1 MISESFVNRTTPAQ
15 AVKKSVVLM
24 LLLISAVIASLPLTA
39 QAASVPPTIM
49 IIMHEKVAGVFGT
62 TGYEQPNQAELTLM
76 DKFNELGFRVVDPST
91 VKRNLTRAQGLR
103 FLEGNDAAAAVH
115 GLQHGA
121 EISIIGSVISK
132 PSGGKLYGTRMQTIQ
147 ATLTARAIRND
158 DARVIAT
165 ASASATQAH
174 IDEVQGGVMAIEKA
188 ASELAENLGDQ
199 LSAKWQA
206 KQQRAAPHEVKLL
219 ITGLVS
225 FRHLDFV
232 MGFFEKEV
240 KGVKHVQLRTFSE
253 GVADIELD
261 YRGEIRKLARQIASK
276 KFRGF
281 RLEPT
286 NVSSN
291 SIDMAVMIDKR

>member
-1 MISESFVNRTTPAQ
+1 MSNSIVKINTPKHAINKAINQ
-15 AVKKSVVLM
+15 LFLM
-24 LLLISAVIASLPLTA
+24 MFGLIACFSAIA
-39 QAASVPPTIM
+39 QAATAPPTIM

-76 DKFNELGFRVVDPST
+76 EKFNELDFKVVDPST

-121 EISIIGSVISK
+121 DISIIGSVISK

-165 ASASATQAH
+165 ASSSATQAH
-174 IDEVQGGVMAIEKA
+174 IDEVQGGVLAIEKA
-188 ASELAENLGDQ
+188 ATELAEDLAAK

-206 KQQRAAPHEVKLL
+206 KQQRSAPNEVKLL

-240 KGVKHVQLRTFSE
+240 KGVKRVHLRNFSE

-261 YRGEIRKLARQIASK
+261 YRGEIRKLARRIANK
-276 KFRGF
+276 KFKGF

-291 SIDMAVMIDKR
+291 SIDMAVVIDKR